1 MKTIKKLFACLAAV
15 IVCTT
20 IFTFSACSDDVDS
33 SNLYTFKGDMITGYL
48 QKSDSF
54 QLYSYVLR
62 KVKLSSKSSSTF
74 SDLLSARGNYTVFA
88 PTNAAVQHYL
98 DSIFATPNY
107 DINQTPDSVAQDIV
121 FNSIIDTESSEA
133 YKTTTFQE
141 GTFDYKTMADRFAT
155 VSFGTND
162 TTGKV
167 RIFIDAFSEITSADN
182 EAENG
187 WMHGWQSKRS

>member
-88 PTNAAVQHYL
+88 PTDQAMHHLL
-98 DSIFATPNY
+98 DSIY
-107 DINQTPDSVAQDIV
+107 NQKD
-121 FNSIIDTESSEA
+121 
-133 YKTTTFQE
+133 
-141 GTFDYKTMADRFAT
+141 
-155 VSFGTND
+155 
-162 TTGKV
+162 
-167 RIFIDAFSEITSADN
+167 
-182 EAENG
+182 
-187 WMHGWQSKRS
+187 